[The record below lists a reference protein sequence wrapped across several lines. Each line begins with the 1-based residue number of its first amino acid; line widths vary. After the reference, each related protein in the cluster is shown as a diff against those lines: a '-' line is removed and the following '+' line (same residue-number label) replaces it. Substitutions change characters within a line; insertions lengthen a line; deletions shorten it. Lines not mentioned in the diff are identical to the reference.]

1 MIAVIFEFTPRE
13 GRVSEYLELAAALKP
28 ELERADGFIS
38 IERYESITA
47 PGRFVSISFWRD
59 EQAVRHGATCSS
71 TARRRP
77 GAAAA
82 SSPATACA
90 WPRCCATTAMP
101 SAARRRGTASPRTA
115 RPRAMPASRGLRRDG

>member
-38 IERYESITA
+38 IGRYESITA

-59 EQAVRHGATCSS
+59 EQAVRAWRNLQQHREAQARGRGGIFAGYRLRVASVLRDYGHAERGEAPGDSVAAHG
-71 TARRRP
+71 
-77 GAAAA
+77 
-82 SSPATACA
+82 
-90 WPRCCATTAMP
+90 
-101 SAARRRGTASPRTA
+101 
-115 RPRAMPASRGLRRDG
+115 